1 MAERTDKRE
10 NEVPDQTEADRLIA
24 KLRSSG
30 VPVQV
35 ANTLYSGDAT
45 RRDATA
51 RLIVWLRGLPKA
63 GGR

>member
-1 MAERTDKRE
+1 MAERTDRRE
-10 NEVPDQTEADRLIA
+10 NAVPDQAEAGLRIARLRA
-24 KLRSSG
+24 SG

-35 ANTLYSGDAT
+35 TNTLYSGNAT